1 MYNKP
6 ITQRAK
12 SPLKQTTKAVKTEDG
27 GTSQVTKVIEVDG
40 EEKTV
45 DQAKGGKQAT
55 SAGDYLTN
63 LSTSDRFKNV
73 SGAEMAKKG
82 YISSGYADKWNE
94 MTNYVS
100 PSSTKTVV
108 ETVDNPDKEMGFT
121 PKVEETST
129 RVGTVGD
136 YRNNLMVNRSVNRNE
151 NFERKQNRKLAKEYA
166 RQSDEKSGLFGN
178 YKERRDFMKG
188 NVSKDKI
195 VSTFDA
201 LNEKTGGATGSGKE
215 KFAQY
220 SQNYAASRG
229 LSKAQQEASKA
240 GGVDRSLAQYEQ
252 GGNENVRQFKTLDN
266 KYLGTARGNDAANL
280 IKNRTGYEIKPENE
294 FEREVPGSG
303 LQMRYNQNV
312 GIKTASPMKKGY
324 YKGK

>member
-12 SPLKQTTKAVKTEDG
+12 SPLKQTTAVKTEDG
-27 GTSQVTKVIEVDG
+27 GTSDVTKVIEVDG
-40 EEKTV
+40 KEKTV
-45 DQAKGGKQAT
+45 DEAKGGTQAA
-55 SAGDYLTN
+55 SAGDYLTGMAK
-63 LSTSDRFKNV
+63 SDRFKNV
-73 SGAEMAKKG
+73 SGAEMAEKG
-82 YISSGYADKWNE
+82 YISGGYADKWNE

-100 PSSTKTVV
+100 PKSTKTVV

-129 RVGTVGD
+129 RTGTVGD

-178 YKERRDFMKG
+178 YQERRDFMKG

-195 VSTFDA
+195 VDTFDA
-201 LNEKTGGATGSGKE
+201 LNVKTGGATGTGDE
-215 KFAQY
+215 KFSQY

-229 LSKAQQEASKA
+229 LSKAQQEASKG

-266 KYLGTARGNDAANL
+266 KYLGTARGNDAAEL
-280 IKNRTGYEIKPENE
+280 IENRTGYEIEPENE
-294 FEREVPGSG
+294 FEREVGSSA
-303 LQMRYNQNV
+303 LEMRYNQNV
-312 GIKTASPMKKGY
+312 GIKNSSPMKKGY
-324 YKGK
+324 FKGK

>member
-6 ITQRAK
+6 ITQKAK
-12 SPLKQTTKAVKTEDG
+12 SPLKQTTTAVKTEDG
-27 GTSQVTKVIEVDG
+27 GTSQKTKVIEVDG
-40 EEKTV
+40 EEKEI
-45 DQAKGGKQAT
+45 DEAKGGKQT
-55 SAGDYLTN
+55 TKSAGDYLN
-63 LSTSDRFKNV
+63 SLSTSDRFKNV

-82 YISSGYADKWNE
+82 YISGAYADKWNE

-100 PSSTKTVV
+100 PTSTKTVV

-136 YRNNLMVNRSVNRNE
+136 YRNNLIANRSVKRNE

-178 YKERRDFMKG
+178 FKERRDFMGGK
-188 NVSKDKI
+188 VSKDKI
-195 VSTFDA
+195 VNTFDA
-201 LNEKTGGATGSGKE
+201 LNEKTGGATGSGEE

-220 SQNYAASRG
+220 SQNYATSRG

-266 KYLGTARGNDAANL
+266 KYLGTERGDNAANL
-280 IKNRTGYEIKPENE
+280 IENRTGYEIKPENE
-294 FEREVPGSG
+294 FEREVDSG
-303 LQMRYNQNV
+303 LNMRYDQNV
-312 GIKTASPMKKGY
+312 GIKKSTPMKKGY
-324 YKGK
+324 FKGK

>member
-12 SPLKQTTKAVKTEDG
+12 SPLKQTTAVKTEDG
-27 GTSQVTKVIEVDG
+27 GTKDVTKVIKVDG
-40 EEKTV
+40 EGKTV
-45 DQAKGGKQAT
+45 DEAKGGKQAA
-55 SAGDYLTN
+55 SAGDYLTG
-63 LSTSDRFKNV
+63 LSKSDRFKNV

-100 PSSTKTVV
+100 PQSTKTVV

-178 YKERRDFMKG
+178 YQERRDFMKG

-201 LNEKTGGATGSGKE
+201 LNEKTGGATGSGDE

-229 LSKAQQEASKA
+229 LSKAQQGASKA

-266 KYLGTARGNDAANL
+266 KYLGTGRGDEAADL
-280 IKNRTGYEIKPENE
+280 IENRTGYKIKPENE
-294 FEREVPGSG
+294 FEREVEGSA
-303 LQMRYNQNV
+303 LNMRYNQNV
-312 GIKTASPMKKGY
+312 GIKNSSPMKKGY
-324 YKGK
+324 FKGK